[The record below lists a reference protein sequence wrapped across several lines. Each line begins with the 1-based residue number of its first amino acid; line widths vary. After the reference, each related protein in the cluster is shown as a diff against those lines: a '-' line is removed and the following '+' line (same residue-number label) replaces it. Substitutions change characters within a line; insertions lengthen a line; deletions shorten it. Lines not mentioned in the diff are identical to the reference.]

1 MAMAPPPDAGNAAD
15 KGRRLNPDM
24 LKLVLGIAIVAGTLW
39 GQQAYGFLTR
49 ESRIDPKVPREG
61 LVNVVAVVGFEPER
75 FHNERLA
82 TYGMFSGRDGS
93 LKRIRLRQVS
103 QDQLAGLASLP
114 WIETVEPLK

>member
-1 MAMAPPPDAGNAAD
+1 MAETASPAAG
-15 KGRRLNPDM
+15 GSRRRGLNPDL
-24 LKLVLGIAIVAGTLW
+24 LKLALGIAIVAGTLW

-49 ESRIDPKVPREG
+49 ESRIDPSVPRAG
-61 LVNVVAVVGFEPER
+61 LVDVVAVVGFEPER

-93 LKRIRLRQVS
+93 LRRIRLRQVS

-114 WIETVEPLK
+114 WIDTVEPLK